1 MALRS
6 ETSFRKCLN
15 GGTKMAIRVVMPYG
29 NSVMEAE
36 MDWGQSL
43 GTLDIADVPGLN
55 DLQTAYRRAV
65 DQPIGLSSGIWKSFR
80 PGETVAIVLSDA
92 FRHTGMDQLLPF
104 VLDDLSQAGIAEED
118 ILFAFAT
125 GTHRPPTQGEQARIA
140 GADLFAR
147 FQSQCLVHDPQ
158 DEAGLI
164 YVGETRRGTPVWI
177 NQRVYDCDRV
187 ILTGSVVLHYF
198 AGFGGG
204 RKALLPGLA
213 GAATI
218 AHNHA
223 LNLDSAENR
232 LNPAVRIGVLDGNPV
247 AEDMLEA
254 AQLCKADGI
263 INTVLNR
270 RGEIAGI
277 FAGEMDAAHRA
288 AARFAWE
295 CYAAPIRRRADLVI
309 ASAGDAANFL
319 QSHKA
324 LFNASLAATPQGRIV
339 LLAPAPEGLG
349 ADRFGQWLALKT
361 RDAIFAELRKHAEIN
376 GQTALSTIEKAPKTI
391 LVTDLSDKDVALIG
405 ARKAASLDA
414 ALALARAELRE
425 TGVADPTCYC
435 MPSASYTVPWF
446 GDGEKNVKVLP

>member
-1 MALRS
+1 
-6 ETSFRKCLN
+6 
-15 GGTKMAIRVVMPYG
+15 MAIRVVMPYG

-36 MDWGQSL
+36 MDWGHSL
-43 GTLDIADVPGLN
+43 GTLDIADVPGLT

-65 DQPIGLSSGIWKSFR
+65 AQPIGLSSGLWDFFR

-92 FRHTGMDQLLPF
+92 FRHTGMNQLLPF
-104 VLDDLSQAGIAEED
+104 MLEDLFQAGIAEKD
-118 ILFAFAT
+118 ILFVFAT

-140 GADLFAR
+140 GADIFAR
-147 FQSQCLVHDPQ
+147 FQSQCIVHDPY
-158 DEAGLI
+158 DEAGLM
-164 YVGETRRGTPVWI
+164 YVGETLRGTPVWT

-187 ILTGSVVLHYF
+187 ILTGAVVLHYF

-213 GAATI
+213 GAVSI

-223 LNLDSAENR
+223 LNLYPTENR
-232 LNPAVRIGVLDGNPV
+232 LNPAVRIGALDGNPV

-254 AQLCKADGI
+254 AQLCRTDCI

-277 FAGEMDAAHRA
+277 FSGEMDAAHRA
-288 AARFAWE
+288 AARFAWQ

-309 ASAGDAANFL
+309 ASAGDAANFV

-324 LFNASLAATPQGRIV
+324 LFNASLAATPDGRIV

-349 ADRFGQWLALKT
+349 GNKFDRWLALKT
-361 RDAIFAELRKHAEIN
+361 REAIFAELRKHAEIN
-376 GQTALSTIEKAPKTI
+376 GQTALSTIEKAPRTI
-391 LVTDLSDKDVALIG
+391 LVTELSDDDVALIG

-414 ALALARAELRE
+414 ALALVREEFRELGI
-425 TGVADPTCYC
+425 TDPTCYR
-435 MPSASYTVPWF
+435 MPSASYAVPWM
-446 GDGEKNVKVLP
+446 GDSEKNVNVIPW